1 MSYLRFMDSLTH
13 PLMFLSN
20 REAWREAG
28 RGRHCDKEFHKEDT
42 VSISSLSEPTLFVFP
57 SVCLHTMDTE
67 GFNFPH
73 FTDRKCLNEYVLLL
87 KSDFF
92 FYESRIWQILGSC
105 LSDPLIWYFQVSKLK
120 MICNSSRPKYMFPEF
135 WFFTLSSVKFNC
147 WYIVFP

>member
-1 MSYLRFMDSLTH
+1 MDSLTH

-92 FYESRIWQILGSC
+92 FLWVTYLTNPGELFVR
-105 LSDPLIWYFQVSKLK
+105 PLDLI
-120 MICNSSRPKYMFPEF
+120 
-135 WFFTLSSVKFNC
+135 LSSVKTENDLLQLSAKIHVSRVLIFHTVKC
-147 WYIVFP
+147 KI